1 MVRVILHR
9 PLVEALFALD
19 EDRQEHAAQQPPAAP
34 AVESTS
40 PTAAAVAALL
50 RPSGEDHPVCSAV
63 VMAAQASSSSLEAT
77 AQMLARLG
85 YTVRLHTS
93 AGGSIYQLKHTYITA
108 ARNTASGEPAEW
120 IIDPSFA
127 SAFAVACPTPRYA
140 RILGAVPPVLV
151 APLPRLVRA
160 LLLLGAELA
169 RCFEEQGIPL
179 PPWRRVDAYA
189 TKYDAVS
196 SVPVHPI
203 GGVAPQAAKE
213 AAATAAGAPRAAAP
227 QVAAAAAAR
236 KQQRDRQQLEGVQLR
251 LARLG
256 LLQQQAP
263 ASPASSCGA
272 SPCGSD
278 AGVLGES
285 PSSVLAASQAMRGSG
300 ASARVVGFAAAAEC
314 PPCRWRPKN
323 SQTSRRPA
331 GLLGWRLQRR
341 DVAASAA

>member
-1 MVRVILHR
+1 
-9 PLVEALFALD
+9 
-19 EDRQEHAAQQPPAAP
+19 
-34 AVESTS
+34 
-40 PTAAAVAALL
+40 
-50 RPSGEDHPVCSAV
+50 
-63 VMAAQASSSSLEAT
+63 MAAQASSSSLEAT

-108 ARNTASGEPAEW
+108 ARNTASGERTSHTPCHDHCTWQYCRCSQPFSYRMSSRAALCAPAGEPAEW